1 MELSGRLNQ
10 SREEAFALGD
20 PRQLIARK
28 GMIMAQARP
37 RRSVALIVE
46 NNQDERSLLATLL
59 EESEL
64 EIVECESAEAALA
77 VMHIKAERMAMLFT
91 DIELAGIMDGLELAR
106 IFTSHCPNASVVVS
120 SGKSDDRLSGLP
132 PDAVY
137 MAKPWRALDVLM
149 IAEHAR
155 VSGR

>member
-1 MELSGRLNQ
+1 
-10 SREEAFALGD
+10 
-20 PRQLIARK
+20 
-28 GMIMAQARP
+28 MIMGQAHP

-46 NNQDERSLLATLL
+46 DDQDERSLLAALL
-59 EESEL
+59 EETEF

-77 VMHIKAERMAMLFT
+77 VLYIKGDRVAMLFT
-91 DIELAGIMDGLELAR
+91 DIELAGMMDGVELAQ
-106 IFTSHCPNASVVVS
+106 IFSSHCPSASVIVS
-120 SGKSDDRLSGLP
+120 SGKSDDRLGDLP

-155 VSGR
+155 VSDR